1 VLRSPEHERTQGID
15 PCLCHGTNHPQ
26 TENRS
31 VRLMGLGPPAIG
43 LMPNR
48 PYLIRSRGFIH
59 VSDEKCSTQDFGYKR
74 LADCQKDPI
83 AFLPPSSTC
92 LSLGR
97 VWGMSLCSRVPFIKT
112 QDSRLKTARI
122 YFPSDSACSHLY
134 LSGGQGLDDK
144 KTRRAQDLKNRP
156 VAKVRR

>member
-1 VLRSPEHERTQGID
+1 MEPLAS
-15 PCLCHGTNHPQ
+15 Q
-26 TENRS
+26 TENKS

-43 LMPNR
+43 LVPNR
-48 PYLIRSRGFIH
+48 PYLTRSRVFIH

-74 LADCQKDPI
+74 LADCQKEPI

-97 VWGMSLCSRVPFIKT
+97 VWGTSLCSRVPFIKT
-112 QDSRLKTARI
+112 QDSRLKTQGSKNI
-122 YFPSDSACSHLY
+122 FPLR
-134 LSGGQGLDDK
+134 LSVFAPVLE
-144 KTRRAQDLKNRP
+144 RRSRPGRQEDLKSTRPQEPSRP

>member
-1 VLRSPEHERTQGID
+1 MLRSPEHERTQGID

-83 AFLPPSSTC
+83 AFLPPAYLSAGYGACPFARASHSSR
-92 LSLGR
+92 L
-97 VWGMSLCSRVPFIKT
+97 KT
-112 QDSRLKTARI
+112 QDSRLKAARI
-122 YFPSDSACSHLY
+122 YFPSDSVCSHLY
-134 LSGGQGLDDK
+134 LSGGQDLDDK
-144 KTRRAQDLKNRP
+144 KT
-156 VAKVRR
+156 